1 MKLFLLIFS
10 LLTTSVQAQ
19 APGQDVEVLGRGKQA
34 IYKAEFN
41 ITGSAINGFLA
52 VHHKRND
59 VLRVQFTSPMGNNLL
74 EIEWKRGRWKKIYA
88 TKKLNGKLIF
98 NMMAEDILLLFA
110 HYQYD
115 QSFEDL
121 GNEWKWN
128 KKTLLPVFEDGKL
141 RSVKIISRRHHPSK
155 TVKYEHGEDHIEVLS
170 IDHQG
175 FPFSITLEPLK
186 KK

>member
-1 MKLFLLIFS
+1 MRLFLLIFS
-10 LLTTSVQAQ
+10 LLATSVQAQ
-19 APGQDVEVLGRGKQA
+19 APGQEVEILARGKEA

-41 ITGSAINGFLA
+41 VTGTAINGFLA
-52 VHHKRND
+52 VKHRRND
-59 VLRVQFTSPMGNNLL
+59 VLHVSFTSPMGNNLL
-74 EIEWKRGRWKKIYA
+74 EMEWKKGRWKKIYA
-88 TKKLNGKLIF
+88 TKKLSGKLIF

-115 QSFEDL
+115 QSFEDF

-128 KKTLLPVFEDGKL
+128 KKTLLPVFVDGKL
-141 RSVKIISRRHHPSK
+141 TSVKIIGRRHHPSK
-155 TVKYEHGEDHIEVLS
+155 TVKYKRGEDCIDVLS

>member
-1 MKLFLLIFS
+1 MRLFLLIFS
-10 LLTTSVQAQ
+10 LLATSVQAQ
-19 APGQDVEVLGRGKQA
+19 APGQEVEILPRGKDA

-41 ITGSAINGFLA
+41 VTGSNINGYLA
-52 VHHKRND
+52 VKHKRND
-59 VLRVQFTSPMGNNLL
+59 LLRVQLTSPMGNNLL

-88 TKKLNGKLIF
+88 TKKLSGKLIF
-98 NMMAEDILLLFA
+98 NMMTEDILLLFA

-121 GNEWKWN
+121 GDEWKWN
-128 KKTLLPVFEDGKL
+128 KKRLLPVFDDGKL
-141 RSVKIISRRHHPSK
+141 VSVKVIGRRHHPSK
-155 TVKYEHGEDHIEVLS
+155 TVMYKHGEDGIDGLS

-175 FPFSITLEPLK
+175 FPFSINLEPLK